1 MQDEDGYEDLKT
13 VKKPL
18 FLTDLVMGLMSDDRE
33 KFTICIESA
42 EELIRKQNLNDL
54 SVVSEEL
61 IQTMF
66 RIQNK
71 FGIENFSLK
80 KYKSI

>member
-1 MQDEDGYEDLKT
+1 MQDEDEYEDLKT

-42 EELIRKQNLNDL
+42 EELIRK
-54 SVVSEEL
+54 
-61 IQTMF
+61 
-66 RIQNK
+66 
-71 FGIENFSLK
+71 
-80 KYKSI
+80 